1 MIRRQNNQ
9 RQRIRTPAT
18 APVTAPATAPATAP
32 VTAPVTAPISN
43 TTGSIVK
50 DIALQPVVPVQ
61 MTDKNSQPEQQS
73 SEPAQSEQQSSEQQ
87 SQMVEEISKNNSD
100 VQKSKNM
107 FDRLVALEE
116 ENKNLRT
123 KLTLIEKHLD
133 NPIEYVAFS
142 DKDMLQYLNTID
154 SKLTKLLT
162 SK

>member
-18 APVTAPATAPATAP
+18 APATAP
-32 VTAPVTAPISN
+32 VSN
-43 TTGSIVK
+43 TTSSIVK

-73 SEPAQSEQQSSEQQ
+73 SEPEQPEQQSSESEQPEQPEQQ

-133 NPIEYVAFS
+133 NPIEYIAFS